1 MHQNKDYTP
10 WEILLI
16 NGSIFY
22 FSSYFVLSLIAGIFQ
37 YLAGFS
43 LHQVFSAVGSNAVS
57 PILGIVIYRRLKNRK
72 SPKVLQWIVGFYSI
86 IMVNAVRFKYGIDFC
101 WNYAAQ
107 AYNVSAL
114 SVMSLALLQS
124 FYNKK
129 LFVAMTLINFSFW
142 VVFLIVA
149 HNNGLEFYGTY
160 VNGVVNPGFVFLRE
174 LFFMTLM
181 IFFSVICYRNILT
194 AVGYDRRTDNQHRF
208 IKRQLDSQNSMVVSI
223 REKMGR
229 LIERI
234 ASQKDYTEDF
244 HEKMQSQTAI
254 FEEISATFEEILAAS
269 ENISENAVV
278 QEEESKKLEKIIDQ
292 FKEIKIETRKNLTDA
307 LEGIQQVAA
316 SINEGKGRIEAV
328 ESTIMDISRQS
339 DSILDTLTMITDI
352 ADRINLLSLNASI
365 EAARAGDAGKGF
377 AVVADEVGKL
387 AYQTSEIIKEIGKVI
402 SVNRKS
408 TTEGV
413 AVINDTAS
421 LLLKMID
428 NMEKSSKKIDSLQES
443 ISVEEKHINVI
454 VEQMRKN
461 VELAKKIGISTSEQ
475 MMAIKDN
482 NQIIEQANESL
493 ADMVIGLQE
502 LARTASEMD
511 ADAKKLIAEADSMSS
526 QNDELDK

>member
-1 MHQNKDYTP
+1 
-10 WEILLI
+10 
-16 NGSIFY
+16 
-22 FSSYFVLSLIAGIFQ
+22 
-37 YLAGFS
+37 
-43 LHQVFSAVGSNAVS
+43 
-57 PILGIVIYRRLKNRK
+57 
-72 SPKVLQWIVGFYSI
+72 
-86 IMVNAVRFKYGIDFC
+86 
-101 WNYAAQ
+101 
-107 AYNVSAL
+107 
-114 SVMSLALLQS
+114 
-124 FYNKK
+124 
-129 LFVAMTLINFSFW
+129 
-142 VVFLIVA
+142 
-149 HNNGLEFYGTY
+149 
-160 VNGVVNPGFVFLRE
+160 
-174 LFFMTLM
+174 
-181 IFFSVICYRNILT
+181 
-194 AVGYDRRTDNQHRF
+194 
-208 IKRQLDSQNSMVVSI
+208 
-223 REKMGR
+223 
-229 LIERI
+229 
-234 ASQKDYTEDF
+234 
-244 HEKMQSQTAI
+244 MQSQTAI